1 MAKAAESEV
10 FIMEI
15 KALVPADSLWQ
26 ELMAYAASCSWKAGP
41 FLARDMENGHFTEWE
56 HVFAALED
64 RTGSA
69 SGEYEIAGYCTLARR
84 DCIPDIPYTP
94 YIGYM
99 FVGEKFRG
107 RRLSGQLIQAA
118 LAYAGELGFPRVYLV
133 SGERGLYE
141 KYGFR
146 KIDEKKDAWG
156 NDEQIFM
163 IEL

>member
-1 MAKAAESEV
+1 
-10 FIMEI
+10 MEI
-15 KALVPADSLWQ
+15 KALVPSDFLWQ
-26 ELMAYAASCSWKAGP
+26 ELIAYAASCSWKAGP

-56 HVFAALED
+56 RVF
-64 RTGSA
+64 
-69 SGEYEIAGYCTLARR
+69 
-84 DCIPDIPYTP
+84 
-94 YIGYM
+94 
-99 FVGEKFRG
+99 
-107 RRLSGQLIQAA
+107 AA

-133 SGERGLYE
+133 SGEKGLYE